1 MKSVGNLFIIKNRE
15 QFNSLFQK
23 IKEIIDNHNLY
34 LDRID
39 KDKLSTIVN
48 NYTMMSMY
56 NTIIDSVNLIE
67 A

>member
-1 MKSVGNLFIIKNRE
+1 MNSVGNLFVIKNKE

-39 KDKLSTIVN
+39 KDKLSIIVN

-56 NTIIDSVNLIE
+56 NTIIDPVNLIE

>member
-34 LDRID
+34 FDRID

-56 NTIIDSVNLIE
+56 NTIIDPVNLTE